1 MKNQSATESAVAKFP
16 LILLAGGKSSRM
28 GQPKGL
34 VSVEGEPWILHQLQ
48 SFRDAGGTR
57 AVVVLGYDSEA
68 YFSAIPEFLKA
79 CQQWT
84 ELSEVPGLEVGVCE
98 NNLPEFGPF
107 SSIQAGI
114 LRLGWSALLEPRERG
129 VFILPVDCPAASP
142 STWQR
147 LSETFL
153 GSTIDCCLPELP
165 GGRGGH
171 PVLISQALANR
182 TVTLDPATPES
193 RLDQVIRELRPERL
207 TRVSVE
213 DPRVG
218 MNLNTPEDWLQL
230 RAVL

>member
-1 MKNQSATESAVAKFP
+1 MKNHSATESAVAKFP
-16 LILLAGGKSSRM
+16 LILIAGGKSSRM

-34 VSVEGEPWILHQLQ
+34 VSFEGEPWILHQLR

-57 AVVVLGYDSEA
+57 AVVVLGYGAQD
-68 YFSAIPEFLKA
+68 YFAAIPQLIHAQDK
-79 CQQWT
+79 WVT
-84 ELSEVPGLEVGVCE
+84 LPDVPGIQVGVCE
-98 NNLPEFGPF
+98 NALPEHGPF

-114 LRLGWSALLEPRERG
+114 LRLGWRAEHETQNRG
-129 VFILPVDCPAASP
+129 AYILPVDCPAASP

-171 PVLISQALANR
+171 PVLISQALANL
-182 TVTLDPATPES
+182 TVTLDPAAPKS

-230 RAVL
+230 RGVL